1 MAARKCVF
9 WTPAAFLFTV
19 AVWAQTGSVKG
30 KVLGQDGQPVEKVQ
44 VTIEFL
50 GGVTRK
56 LTTSTNAKGDFIQIG
71 LSTGSYRL
79 TFQKEGYEPATTE
92 VRVRLG
98 DPTEVGK
105 VVLQKIPE
113 GGLSREQAARLGAEV
128 KKEFEAGVAAS
139 QKGDHQAALD
149 AFQKVLALVPDSAD
163 AHFNIGFTQEK
174 LGNAEQAL
182 AAYRKAIELRPDY
195 YETYVA
201 LSNLH
206 NSRKEY
212 PEAMKALAKAIE
224 IQPDDSTSLYNLGAI
239 AMNAGD
245 IPAAQQAF
253 EKLVALNP
261 DHAAAHFQLGMV
273 FVNQAKNDEAIQHL
287 EKYLA
292 LEPQGPHAATA
303 QGVLQYLKKD

>member
-1 MAARKCVF
+1 MAGRKWIF
-9 WTPAAFLFTV
+9 LAPAALLI
-19 AVWAQTGSVKG
+19 ALPAWAQTGSVKG
-30 KVLGQDGQPVEKVQ
+30 MVQGQDGQPIEKVQ

-79 TFQKEGYEPATTE
+79 TFQKEGHEPATTE

-98 DPTEVGK
+98 EPTEVGK

-113 GGLSREQAARLGAEV
+113 GGLSREQAAKLGAEV
-128 KKEFEAGVAAS
+128 QKEFEAGVAAS
-139 QKGDHQAALD
+139 QKGDHQAALA
-149 AFQKVLALVPDSAD
+149 AFEKVLQLMPDSAD
-163 AHFNIGFTQEK
+163 AYYNMGFTQEK
-174 LGNAEQAL
+174 LGNIEKAL
-182 AAYRKAIELRPDY
+182 ASYRKAVELRPDY
-195 YETYVA
+195 YDAYVA

-212 PEAMKALAKAIE
+212 PEAMKALAKALE
-224 IQPDDSTSLYNLGAI
+224 LRPDQPNSLYNLGAT
-239 AMNAGD
+239 AMNLGD

-253 EKLVALNP
+253 EKLIVLSP

-292 LEPQGPHAATA
+292 LEPSGPYASTA
-303 QGVLQYLKKD
+303 QGVLQYLKKE